1 MSYTE
6 DLARIKRKKEEREE
20 KELESEEK
28 KLALNV
34 KSYTDIQRWKLEKMM
49 KDPLKPVHIPQRPQE
64 KNVNRAPEFNHNIM
78 GSSAGAGSGE
88 FHLYRQM
95 RRKEQNRLKILGARQ
110 DRDDLNDAFHQKL
123 EENQKQAD
131 QKTEKKRKKRQRNK
145 KNKKGAKKDGA
156 NKNESSDD
164 NSDEEEE
171 HNSEPAPEVKGAT
184 LGAKGSTPEVKGSTP
199 EVNSTPEVKG
209 STPEVKGSASEA
221 KGSVPEAKGS
231 VPEALVQ
238 KTDAPPAKE
247 KKDLVLVFYN

>member
-145 KNKKGAKKDGA
+145 KNKKGAKKDEA

-184 LGAKGSTPEVKGSTP
+184 LGAKGSTPEVKGSAP
-199 EVNSTPEVKG
+199 EVKGATLGAKG
-209 STPEVKGSASEA
+209 STPEVKVSA
-221 KGSVPEAKGS
+221 PEAKGS

>member
-110 DRDDLNDAFHQKL
+110 DRNDLNDAFHQKL

-145 KNKKGAKKDGA
+145 KNKKGAKKDEA
-156 NKNESSDD
+156 NKNDSSDD

-171 HNSEPAPEVKGAT
+171 HKSESAPEVKG
-184 LGAKGSTPEVKGSTP
+184 SSP
-199 EVNSTPEVKG
+199 EVNSTL
-209 STPEVKGSASEA
+209 EVKGSAPEA